1 MSLLLT
7 YNIAN
12 NLFNP
17 SLQPAMTTIWPT
29 LQQFDTS
36 TLPTYLFSIKTTLNL
51 GTLQSSLHAGVP
63 ISLLCQRLDTFKNK
77 KKILSV
83 KLFFILFIID
93 ATL

>member
-51 GTLQSSLHAGVP
+51 GTLQSLHAGVP
-63 ISLLCQRLDTFKNK
+63 ISLLCQRLDTFKNTK
-77 KKILSV
+77 KNSFCKTI
-83 KLFFILFIID
+83 FHPFYH
-93 ATL
+93 